1 MDIFILAEPIKCKT
15 LKRLTRLLLYFIFIS
30 LNIFW
35 SEKSV
40 SQNTEL
46 YTRELRVKKAT
57 GKIELDGILNE
68 ADWKTADTATNFWQY
83 FPSDSV
89 ISSTISEAKI
99 TFDNQFLYVGFK
111 VIDPNAGPWVTTSLR
126 RDFRGDHND
135 VISVIFDTFSDKT
148 NGILFGINPF
158 GVQREGMLSGISG
171 SSGARSGFDLSWDN
185 KWFSATKTYTDY
197 WTAELAIPFKTLRY
211 KGGATSWRANFY
223 RIDSKTAERSTWN
236 HIPRNQLIYS
246 VAFTGDILF
255 DEPLPKPGANVTLI
269 PYASGLVAK
278 DFLNGTESKFN
289 GDFGGDIKIGVT
301 PSLNLDLTFNP
312 DFSQVEADEQQ
323 SNLTRF
329 ELYYPEKRQFFLEN
343 QDVFAS
349 FGASRLRPFF
359 SRRLGIAFDPETK
372 LYVQNKIQYGARL
385 SGRIDKNWR
394 IGLMNM
400 QSARDFSIRHPET
413 NYTVLAI
420 QRQLFTRS
428 NISVIGINKQVTN
441 NQKNDEITSQDSLS
455 NDYNRLIG
463 VDYNLASAD
472 NRWSGKLFYHRSI
485 TSENKSNVYSH
496 GVNVVYNIP
505 WINLEWNHQLVG
517 ENFNPEIGFA
527 PRTGYNLLSPGLQF
541 LFYSG
546 NKFANHGPGLSTEY
560 IWNEEFGKTD
570 HELFLYYTID
580 FSSSAKF
587 EGGIRNNYTYLLRD
601 FNPINSEDMPLSEG
615 TDYNYTSLVAE
626 YRSDRRKDLYY
637 ELGTQIGQFYNGHIY
652 SLSGEL
658 NLRYGLL
665 GVASL
670 NFSYNNVSLP
680 EPHSTGTVLLVGPK
694 LDFTFSK
701 KVFLTTF
708 LQYNNQ
714 IDNININAR
723 FQYRYKPVSDF
734 YLVYTEN
741 YFPEGFGSKNRAIVA
756 KLTYW
761 LNL

>member
-1 MDIFILAEPIKCKT
+1 VKLKNKLLKTVFVLLFFFFELIGKCQDKVPF
-15 LKRLTRLLLYFIFIS
+15 TRQLH
-30 LNIFW
+30 
-35 SEKSV
+35 
-40 SQNTEL
+40 
-46 YTRELRVKKAT
+46 VKKVV
-57 GKIELDGILNE
+57 GNIELDGMLNE
-68 ADWKTADTATNFWQY
+68 KSWETADVATNFWQY
-83 FPSDSV
+83 FPMDSA
-89 ISSTISEAKI
+89 ISSTLSEAKI
-99 TFDNQFLYVGFK
+99 TYDDQFLYVGYK
-111 VIDPNAGPWVTTSLR
+111 VKDKQAGPWVATSLR

-135 VISVIFDTFSDKT
+135 AISVIFDPFSDKT

-185 KWFSATKTYTDY
+185 KWFSATKRYEGY

-211 KGGATSWRANFY
+211 KKGASSWKVNFY

-246 VAFTGDILF
+246 VAFTGDLIF
-255 DEPLPKPGANVTLI
+255 DEPLPKPGANITLI

-278 DFLNGTESKFN
+278 DFINGTDSKFS
-289 GDFGGDIKIGVT
+289 GDFGGDVKIGIT

-359 SRRLGIAFDPETK
+359 SRRLGIAVDPETK

-400 QSARDFSIRHPET
+400 QSAKDFSILHPET
-413 NYTVLAI
+413 NYTVVAL
-420 QRQLFTRS
+420 QRQLFARS
-428 NISVIGINKQVTN
+428 NISVIGINKQATN
-441 NQKNDEITSQDSLS
+441 NPGNDEIIANDSTKK
-455 NDYNRLIG
+455 DYNRLIG
-463 VDYNLASAD
+463 IDYNLASFD
-472 NRWSGKLFYHRSI
+472 NRWSGKLFYHI
-485 TSENKSNVYSH
+485 TNSPGNNKNTYSH
-496 GVNVVYNIP
+496 GANLVYNVSSVNI
-505 WINLEWNHQLVG
+505 EWNHQLVG

-527 PRTGYNLLSPGLQF
+527 PRTGYNLLSPGVQF
-541 LFYSG
+541 LFYPENSI
-546 NKFANHGPGLSTEY
+546 ANHGPGIKTEY
-560 IWNEEFGKTD
+560 IWNKQFGKTD
-570 HELFLYYTID
+570 HDYFLFYTID
-580 FSSSAKF
+580 FASSAKF
-587 EGGIRNNYTYLLRD
+587 EGGIKNNYTYLLRD
-601 FNPINSEDMPLSEG
+601 FNPVGSGESPLSEG
-615 TDYNYTSLVAE
+615 TDFNYTSLLAE

-637 ELGTQIGQFYNGHIY
+637 ELETHIGQFYNGGVF
-652 SLSGEL
+652 SFSGAL
-658 NLRYGLL
+658 NFRYGLL
-665 GVASL
+665 GVATL

-680 EPHSTGTVLLVGPK
+680 EPHTSGTVLLIGPK

-701 KVFLTTF
+701 KVFLSTF
-708 LQYNNQ
+708 FQYNNQ

-734 YLVYTEN
+734 FLVYTEN
-741 YFPEGFGSKNRAIVA
+741 YFPDGFVSKNRAIVA